1 MEIGDVIVCIYN
13 NNIYWPS
20 LKISLTVG
28 KAYTILNNVLQ
39 KQGDNLVTLYA
50 VIDDN
55 NERRSYNE
63 IYFISLN
70 EYREKQLNKLFNER
84 L

>member
-1 MEIGDVIVCIYN
+1 MEIGDVIVCVYN